1 MENDWEPTP
10 HPHWVAP
17 TREMARKAI
26 EELGE
31 EQVRKDLEQREQWIA
46 LAHEEPYSCG
56 VGMRPCNG
64 YGDLQADWHTHQ
76 LKHWG
81 VADGLLEKYDRLLV
95 SGGNRSGKT
104 MFASKYLMRTMV
116 EKKGARV
123 VAFSMTSQSSI
134 RDQQP
139 AVYNM
144 LPTQWRKP
152 RKTKT
157 TNVSYTVKNGFSES
171 TFVLPNG
178 SQCWFNHYS
187 QQPDILE
194 GMEADLIWFDELV
207 PFSWVETAAYRLVTR
222 RGKLLITATP
232 ITGWTNTL
240 SAFQGGCKFLS
251 GVKADLLEENKV
263 HVPGVPAGCM
273 PYTAECMREDSAVIW
288 FHTDFNPFQP
298 LDSMEKALS
307 SESSV
312 QKKIRF
318 YGWCE
323 KTSGNYFPKF
333 SKAHIASP
341 EDIPEEGTNYM
352 VVDFA
357 AARAWF
363 TIWLRATPD
372 GRLFV
377 YRESPA
383 LKEYGEWALPGDKP
397 GGVKGPAAD
406 SQGMGAGSYVKEYLR
421 QEGDEKIFMR
431 LIDSRAAASSVA
443 SSDDDTLID
452 YCNEALGDREE
463 EFEPASGK
471 HIDEGIEIINEALD
485 YDTEEPIT
493 TANEP
498 RLYISSDC
506 GNLIDCM
513 KEITPAGGGKN
524 AWKDPIDCLRY
535 VMQAA
540 PMYHADE
547 TFAAVGGGSY

>member
-17 TREMARKAI
+17 TPEAARDAV
-26 EELGE
+26 ERLGR
-31 EQVRKDLEQREQWIA
+31 EQVHRDLEMREQWIA
-46 LAHEEPYSCG
+46 LAREEPYSCG

-64 YGDLQADWHTHQ
+64 SGDLEATWPTHELWHWKDAD
-76 LKHWG
+76 
-81 VADGLLEKYDRLLV
+81 DLLSRYDRVLV

-104 MFASKYLMRTMV
+104 QFASKYLMRTML

-139 AVYNM
+139 AVYNY

-152 RKTKT
+152 KKTKT

-207 PFSWVETAAYRLVTR
+207 PYSWVETAAFRLVTR
-222 RGKLLITATP
+222 KGKLLITATP

-240 SAFQGGCKFLS
+240 SAFQAGCRFLKGAS
-251 GVKADLLEENKV
+251 ASMLEENKV
-263 HVPGVPAGCM
+263 HVPGVPAGNM
-273 PYTAECMREDSAVIW
+273 PYIAECIREDSAVIW
-288 FHTDFNPFQP
+288 FHTNFNPFQP
-298 LDSMEKALS
+298 SDSMERALA

-312 QKKIRF
+312 QKKIRY
-318 YGWCE
+318 YGWTE

-333 SKAHIASP
+333 SKAHMVSP

-357 AARAWF
+357 TGRSWF
-363 TIWLRATPD
+363 TLWLRAAPD

-397 GGVKGPAAD
+397 GGIKGPAAD

-421 QEGDEKIFMR
+421 QEGDEKIYTR
-431 LIDSRAAASSVA
+431 LIDSRAAASSPGV
-443 SSDDDTLID
+443 DDEATLID
-452 YCNEALGDREE
+452 YCNKALGDRKEA
-463 EFEPASGK
+463 FEPASGK

>member
-1 MENDWEPTP
+1 VE
-10 HPHWVAP
+10 A
-17 TREMARKAI
+17 ARAAV
-26 EELGE
+26 ERLGK
-31 EQVRKDLEQREQWIA
+31 EQVHRDLEMREQWIA
-46 LAHEEPYSCG
+46 LAREEPYSCG

-64 YGDLQADWHTHQ
+64 SGDLEAAWPTHELWHWKDAD
-76 LKHWG
+76 
-81 VADGLLEKYDRLLV
+81 DLLGKYDRVLV

-104 MFASKYLMRTMV
+104 QFASKYLVRTML

-139 AVYNM
+139 AVYNY

-152 RKTKT
+152 KKTKT

-207 PFSWVETAAYRLVTR
+207 PYSWVETAAFRLVTR

-240 SAFQGGCKFLS
+240 SAFQAGCKFLR
-251 GVKADLLEENKV
+251 GARAELLEENKV
-263 HVPGVPAGCM
+263 HVPGVPAGHM
-273 PYTAECMREDSAVIW
+273 PYVAECIREDSAIIW

-298 LDSMEKALS
+298 SDSMEKALS

-318 YGWCE
+318 YGWTE

-333 SKAHIASP
+333 GKAHIVSP
-341 EDIPEEGTNYM
+341 EDIPSQGTNYM

-357 AARAWF
+357 SARAWF
-363 TIWLRATPD
+363 ALWLRATED
-372 GRLFV
+372 GKLFI

-383 LKEYGEWALPGDKP
+383 LKEFGEWALPGDKP
-397 GGVKGPAAD
+397 GGIKGPAAE
-406 SQGMGAGSYVKEYLR
+406 SLGMGAGSYVREYLR
-421 QEGDEKIFMR
+421 QEGDENIFQR
-431 LIDSRAAASSVA
+431 LIDSRAASASVA
-443 SSDDDTLID
+443 ASDDDTLID
-452 YCNEALGDREE
+452 YCNDALGDREE

-485 YDTEEPIT
+485 YDMEEPLT
-493 TANEP
+493 VANEP

-506 GNLIDCM
+506 GNLM
-513 KEITPAGGGKN
+513 ESLKEYTPAGGGKN
-524 AWKDPIDCLRY
+524 CYKDPCDCLRY
-535 VMQAA
+535 LMMAA